1 MKLNLSIDGLKPFQK
16 KLLAKAD
23 PARIQKVIRI
33 NIAELTDNAQSKAP
47 VSTERTNPHGVHGQ
61 LRDSIEASIEDDGM
75 AGIVRTEAEYA
86 EYVELGT
93 RFMEAQPYMKPA
105 FEEQKP
111 KFLRDLK
118 REISK

>member
-33 NIAELTDNAQSKAP
+33 NIAELTDTAQSKVP
-47 VSTERTNPHGVHGQ
+47 VSTGQ
-61 LRDSIEASIEDDGM
+61 LRKSIVASIEDDGM